1 MPPTPPS
8 SNNPSGS
15 ARRSSIPP
23 RTNTGRAAGGG
34 GGIEGMLSGLSDLLK
49 TLGDLAEKGQEFKNT
64 VGDSTSSGN
73 PGKDV
78 KFHYGFSIKT
88 MNNGSELKVEPFGN
102 QFKRDEKTGDATV
115 DEIREPMADV
125 LEESDHT
132 LVVLEMPGVGPDDV
146 KLDLQGDVLTITA
159 ERRGKRY
166 RKEVLLPGDN
176 AVYDRATLAVTCNNG
191 VVEIRC
197 PRR

>member
-1 MPPTPPS
+1 
-8 SNNPSGS
+8 
-15 ARRSSIPP
+15 
-23 RTNTGRAAGGG
+23 
-34 GGIEGMLSGLSDLLK
+34 MLSGLSDLLK
-49 TLGDLAEKGQEFKNT
+49 TLGELAEKGQEFKNT
-64 VGDSTSSGN
+64 VGENASSGN

-102 QFKRDEKTGDATV
+102 QFKRDENTGDATV

-132 LVVLEMPGVGPDDV
+132 QVVLEMPGVGPDDV

-166 RKEVLLPGDN
+166 RKEVLLPGEN
-176 AVYDRATLAVTCNNG
+176 AVYDLATLAVTCNNG

>member
-1 MPPTPPS
+1 MPPTPPP

-15 ARRSSIPP
+15 ARRSAIPS
-23 RTNTGRAAGGG
+23 RTNTGRSG

-49 TLGDLAEKGQEFKNT
+49 TLGELAEKGQEFKNT
-64 VGDSTSSGN
+64 VGENASSGN

-102 QFKRDEKTGDATV
+102 QFKRDENTGDATV

-166 RKEVLLPGDN
+166 RKEVLLPGEN
-176 AVYDRATLAVTCNNG
+176 AVYDLATLAVTCNNG